1 MKFHLFHIFSQFEDE
16 NFILL
21 RNMGAVRSFCNFS
34 AQKEKIFST
43 VAITTVVKS
52 FLREK
57 PCSSIYQL
65 CNLGSIAC
73 PLMPY

>member
-1 MKFHLFHIFSQFEDE
+1 MKSKFFHIFSQFEDE

-21 RNMGAVRSFCNFS
+21 TNMGTVESFCNFS

-52 FLREK
+52 FLHEK

-65 CNLGSIAC
+65 CNLGSVAC